1 MKDLISG
8 CVVDMWLVPSGDE
21 AFLLNTRA
29 SQQLMSDQATGTLGS
44 AANRLIGEVVQSQRR
59 PLLGPSPG

>member
-1 MKDLISG
+1 
-8 CVVDMWLVPSGDE
+8 MWLVPRSGDE

-44 AANRLIGEVVQSQRR
+44 AANRLIGEVVQSQKR